1 MSPVPPTQSQRAV
14 LRTALRPILFVLF
27 LFPILAMPANSAT
40 LKTDTVKAWRE
51 YVNAAN
57 AQMQEHL
64 LPGHPFL
71 LTNTD
76 ENQASATKLRT
87 GEILVSPAGEHIPK
101 HVPSGL
107 IHDWNGQAFIP
118 NLTIHDLLPVVRDYN
133 CYKAIYKPAVID
145 SKTIA
150 AESSPVSPESAP
162 ANATA
167 SALTAA
173 LTYDDQFHM
182 LLMNKTLIAK
192 TALDIDFRSSYV
204 HVPDVAGSGQRWY
217 SISEST
223 RIQEI
228 AGYGTENQHK
238 LPEDEG
244 TGLIWRTYSITR
256 YEERDGGVYV
266 ELQAIVLSRDIPFI
280 LRYVVSPIVR
290 RVSREALTT
299 SLHQTQEA
307 VISSKLPSNLPAPA
321 LPGDHPTASSGCAIA
336 TPPAAPT
343 GKQPAK

>member
-1 MSPVPPTQSQRAV
+1 MSAVPSTPLQRAV
-14 LRTALRPILFVLF
+14 LGTSLFVLV
-27 LFPILAMPANSAT
+27 LFPITANSAT
-40 LKTDTVKAWRE
+40 LKKETVKAWQE
-51 YVNAAN
+51 YVEAAN
-57 AQMQEHL
+57 TQMQEHL
-64 LPGHPFL
+64 VPGHPFL
-71 LTNTD
+71 LTDTD
-76 ENQASATKLRT
+76 ENQASATRLRT

-107 IHDWNGQAFIP
+107 IHDWNGQVFIP
-118 NLTIHDLLPVVRDYN
+118 NATIHDLLPVVRDYN
-133 CYKAIYKPAVID
+133 CYKAVYKPAVID

-150 AESSPVSPESAP
+150 AESSPGSPVSE
-162 ANATA
+162 
-167 SALTAA
+167 
-173 LTYDDQFHM
+173 DQFHM

-204 HVPDVAGSGQRWY
+204 RLPDVRGSDQRWY
-217 SISEST
+217 SISDST

-228 AGYGTENQHK
+228 AGYGTDGQHM

-256 YEERDGGVYV
+256 YEERDGGVYI

-290 RVSREALTT
+290 RVSREALMT

-307 VISSKLPSNLPAPA
+307 VRTSKLP
-321 LPGDHPTASSGCAIA
+321 ASSGCATA
-336 TPPAAPT
+336 TTAATAT
-343 GKQPAK
+343 GKH

>member
-1 MSPVPPTQSQRAV
+1 MSAVPSTPLQRAV
-14 LRTALRPILFVLF
+14 LRPSLFVLF

-40 LKTDTVKAWRE
+40 LKTETVKAWQE
-51 YVNAAN
+51 YVKAAN

-71 LTNTD
+71 LTDTD

-107 IHDWNGQAFIP
+107 IHDWTGQVFIP
-118 NLTIHDLLPVVRDYN
+118 NATIHDLLPVVRDYN
-133 CYKAIYKPAVID
+133 CYKEVYKPAVID

-150 AESSPVSPESAP
+150 AEFSPGSPVSE
-162 ANATA
+162 
-167 SALTAA
+167 
-173 LTYDDQFHM
+173 DQFHM

-192 TALDIDFRSSYV
+192 TALDSDFRSSYV
-204 HVPDVAGSGQRWY
+204 RVPDVRGSDQRWY

-223 RIQEI
+223 RVQEI
-228 AGYGTENQHK
+228 AGYGTEGQHM

-244 TGLIWRTYSITR
+244 TGLIWRTYSVTR
-256 YEERDGGVYV
+256 YEERDGGVYI

-307 VISSKLPSNLPAPA
+307 VRTSKLP
-321 LPGDHPTASSGCAIA
+321 ASSGCATA
-336 TPPAAPT
+336 TTPAVAT
-343 GKQPAK
+343 GKR

>member
-1 MSPVPPTQSQRAV
+1 MSAVPSTPLQRAV
-14 LRTALRPILFVLF
+14 LSPSLFVLF
-27 LFPILAMPANSAT
+27 LFPITANSAT
-40 LKTDTVKAWRE
+40 LKTETVKAWQE
-51 YVNAAN
+51 YVKAAN

-71 LTNTD
+71 LTDTD

-107 IHDWNGQAFIP
+107 IHDWTGQVFIP
-118 NLTIHDLLPVVRDYN
+118 NATIHDLLPVVRDYN
-133 CYKAIYKPAVID
+133 CYKAVYKPAVID
-145 SKTIA
+145 SKTVA
-150 AESSPVSPESAP
+150 AESSPGSPVSE
-162 ANATA
+162 
-167 SALTAA
+167 
-173 LTYDDQFHM
+173 DQFYM

-192 TALDIDFRSSYV
+192 TALASDFRSSYV
-204 HVPDVAGSGQRWY
+204 RVPDVRGSEQRWY

-228 AGYGTENQHK
+228 AGYGTEAQHM

-266 ELQAIVLSRDIPFI
+266 EVQAIVLSRDIPFI

-290 RVSREALTT
+290 RVSREALMT

-307 VISSKLPSNLPAPA
+307 VISSKLPPKLPA
-321 LPGDHPTASSGCAIA
+321 LPGDHPAASSGCATA
-336 TPPAAPT
+336 TPPAATTEKP
-343 GKQPAK
+343 PAK

>member
-1 MSPVPPTQSQRAV
+1 MSAVPSTPLQRAV
-14 LRTALRPILFVLF
+14 LGTSLFVLV
-27 LFPILAMPANSAT
+27 LFPITANSAT
-40 LKTDTVKAWRE
+40 LKKETVKAWQE
-51 YVNAAN
+51 YVEAAN
-57 AQMQEHL
+57 TQMQEHL
-64 LPGHPFL
+64 VPGHPFL
-71 LTNTD
+71 LTDTD
-76 ENQASATKLRT
+76 ENQASATRLRT

-107 IHDWNGQAFIP
+107 IHDWNGQVFIP
-118 NLTIHDLLPVVRDYN
+118 NATIHDLLPVVRDYN
-133 CYKAIYKPAVID
+133 CYKAVYKPAVID

-150 AESSPVSPESAP
+150 AESSPGSPVSE
-162 ANATA
+162 
-167 SALTAA
+167 
-173 LTYDDQFHM
+173 DQFHM

-204 HVPDVAGSGQRWY
+204 RVPDVRGSDQRWY
-217 SISEST
+217 SISDST

-228 AGYGTENQHK
+228 AGYGTDGQHM

-256 YEERDGGVYV
+256 YEERDGGVYI

-290 RVSREALTT
+290 RVSREALMT

-307 VISSKLPSNLPAPA
+307 VRTSKLP
-321 LPGDHPTASSGCAIA
+321 ASSGCATA
-336 TPPAAPT
+336 TTPAAAS
-343 GKQPAK
+343 GKH

>member
-1 MSPVPPTQSQRAV
+1 MSAVPSTPLQRA
-14 LRTALRPILFVLF
+14 LRTSLFVLV
-27 LFPILAMPANSAT
+27 LFPITANSAT
-40 LKTDTVKAWRE
+40 LKKETVKVWQE
-51 YVNAAN
+51 YVEAAN
-57 AQMQEHL
+57 TQMQEHL
-64 LPGHPFL
+64 VPGHPFL
-71 LTNTD
+71 LTDTD
-76 ENQASATKLRT
+76 ENQASATRLRT

-107 IHDWNGQAFIP
+107 IHDWTGQVFIP
-118 NLTIHDLLPVVRDYN
+118 NATIHDLLPVVRDYN
-133 CYKAIYKPAVID
+133 CYKAVYKPAVID

-150 AESSPVSPESAP
+150 AESSPESPVSE
-162 ANATA
+162 
-167 SALTAA
+167 
-173 LTYDDQFHM
+173 DQFHM

-192 TALDIDFRSSYV
+192 TALDSDFRSSYV
-204 HVPDVAGSGQRWY
+204 RVPDVRGSDQRWY

-228 AGYGTENQHK
+228 AGYGTDGQHM

-256 YEERDGGVYV
+256 YEERDGGVYI

-290 RVSREALTT
+290 RVSREALMT

-307 VISSKLPSNLPAPA
+307 VRTSKLP
-321 LPGDHPTASSGCAIA
+321 ASSGCATA
-336 TPPAAPT
+336 TNPAAAT
-343 GKQPAK
+343 EKH